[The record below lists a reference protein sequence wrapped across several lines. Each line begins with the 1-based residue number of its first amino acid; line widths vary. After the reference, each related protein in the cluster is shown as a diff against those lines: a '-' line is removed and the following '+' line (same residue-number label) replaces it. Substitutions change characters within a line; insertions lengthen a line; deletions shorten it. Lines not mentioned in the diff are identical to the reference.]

1 MAENDE
7 NVMDEVSGDS
17 SGGGSAVD
25 SVRSSLMSKEILI
38 PAALTAGAA
47 LAATKGPDLMRNLG
61 SNVQKKSQDQAEQL
75 GEKSAEGAKKALTGG
90 KGPSGML
97 GKVAS
102 ATVGKLGGGG
112 GGGPKGKTRRLPIQ
126 RWTDVAVPVEVAYRE
141 WTNFEEFPKFMH
153 RVLSVNTDDDNGNK
167 VKWEEKIW
175 FSKRQW
181 EGEVTDRRKN
191 DRIAWKTKSG
201 MQHAGIVS
209 FHQIGP
215 RLTRVMVTMDFV
227 PQGMFEKMG
236 SGMRFVKRAVQ
247 ADLARFKAQ
256 VEMKDAKGLE
266 YRSGSDDQKEE
277 KREEKKEEEKKQT
290 AERKQNGGD
299 SRSERSQGDGD
310 DDDER
315 SNDDREEERRER
327 ESRRRER
334 RETVS
339 S

>member
-1 MAENDE
+1 MAENGE
-7 NVMDEVSGDS
+7 NVIDEVKDGAS
-17 SGGGSAVD
+17 SGGSLG
-25 SVRSSLMSKEILI
+25 SSLLSKEILI
-38 PAALTAGAA
+38 PAVLTAGAA
-47 LAATKGPDLMRNLG
+47 VAARKGPDLVRNLS
-61 SNVQKKSQDQAEQL
+61 SNVEKKGEDEAQEL
-75 GEKSAEGAKKALTGG
+75 GKKSAEGAKKALTGG
-90 KGPSGML
+90 GGGKGVL
-97 GKVAS
+97 GKVAG
-102 ATVGKLGGGG
+102 AALGKAGGGGG
-112 GGGPKGKTRRLPIQ
+112 GGGPQGKTRRLPIQ

-153 RVLSVNTDDDNGNK
+153 RVLSVNKDDEDKENI
-167 VKWEEKIW
+167 VRWEEKIW

-181 EGEVTDRRKN
+181 EGEITDQRRN

-227 PQGMFEKMG
+227 PQGMIEKMG

-277 KREEKKEEEKKQT
+277 KKDDEGESRSSGSESRGNGERGRENGSNGDAKDDEEREE
-290 AERKQNGGD
+290 D
-299 SRSERSQGDGD
+299 
-310 DDDER
+310 
-315 SNDDREEERRER
+315 RRER
-327 ESRRRER
+327 EKRRRER
-334 RETVS
+334 QEKVAS
-339 S
+339 

>member
-1 MAENDE
+1 MAENGE
-7 NVMDEVSGDS
+7 NVIDEVKDGAS
-17 SGGGSAVD
+17 SGGSLG
-25 SVRSSLMSKEILI
+25 SSLLSKEILI
-38 PAALTAGAA
+38 PAVLTAGAA
-47 LAATKGPDLMRNLG
+47 VAARKGPDLVRNL
-61 SNVQKKSQDQAEQL
+61 SSSVEKKGEDEAQEL
-75 GEKSAEGAKKALTGG
+75 GKKSAEGAKKALTGG
-90 KGPSGML
+90 GGGKGVL
-97 GKVAS
+97 GKVAG
-102 ATVGKLGGGG
+102 ATLGKTGGGGG

-153 RVLSVNTDDDNGNK
+153 RVLSVNKDDDDKKENI
-167 VKWEEKIW
+167 VRWEEKIW

-181 EGEVTDRRKN
+181 EGEITDQRRN

-227 PQGMFEKMG
+227 PQGMIEKMG

-247 ADLARFKAQ
+247 SDLARFKAQ

-277 KREEKKEEEKKQT
+277 KKDEDGESKSDGSESRGNGERGRENGSNGDAKDDEEREE
-290 AERKQNGGD
+290 D
-299 SRSERSQGDGD
+299 
-310 DDDER
+310 
-315 SNDDREEERRER
+315 RRER
-327 ESRRRER
+327 EKRRRER
-334 RETVS
+334 QEKVAS
-339 S
+339 